1 MEHTPPS
8 NLVLIK
14 GKWYVNVTVPLALR
28 DTLGKQKRL
37 STGTSDKK
45 IAKQR
50 QHGIAQKLYDTF
62 ESTAPRDGFSD
73 LARELLLDHGAP
85 PPPEDMLDKHMDQV
99 SVCLMLQGMGVTIPD
114 GLLALM
120 DPRQR
125 REWLALRRSEDAY
138 SATMSQPLTAPPS
151 SGSVADAAHEYI
163 AGRSWGR
170 EATKTKVQRALTHFI
185 DTVAPATVAEITKA
199 HAYRFAQL
207 LDDEGSAAGTI
218 RDKVNAVT
226 GMLKWLERN
235 EQIDANPFVGLDF
248 KGYGRA
254 SQRWQPFTK
263 QQLHDLFAL
272 DTLPCSDRLLL
283 SILITTGMRLD
294 EAALLSWD
302 NVVEGDVR
310 HFDLTKGIVKNLGS
324 SRLVPIP
331 KALKLP
337 ERNTGR
343 LFDYK
348 LDIDGKAQAA
358 ASNAVNAHIHQIR
371 SSDRQVAHSLRGT
384 LKDLL
389 RDAGVP
395 KETND
400 FITGH
405 GAGDVAGK
413 YGSGP
418 SLKVRSEALDKVE
431 HPWLDRP

>member
-1 MEHTPPS
+1 MADFYAARDS
-8 NLVLIK
+8 
-14 GKWYVNVTVPLALR
+14 TVPPLPWP
-28 DTLGKQKRL
+28 
-37 STGTSDKK
+37 S
-45 IAKQR
+45 I
-50 QHGIAQKLYDTF
+50 
-62 ESTAPRDGFSD
+62 
-73 LARELLLDHGAP
+73 AP
-85 PPPEDMLDKHMDQV
+85 PF
-99 SVCLMLQGMGVTIPD
+99 
-114 GLLALM
+114 
-120 DPRQR
+120 
-125 REWLALRRSEDAY
+125 
-138 SATMSQPLTAPPS
+138 S
-151 SGSVADAAHEYI
+151 SGSVTDAAHEYI
-163 AGRSWGR
+163 AGRDWNR
-170 EATKTKVQRALTHFI
+170 EQTKQIVTRAINQFI

-199 HAYRFAQL
+199 HAYRFAQH
-207 LDDEGSAAGTI
+207 LDDEGKANGTI
-218 RDKVNAVT
+218 KDRVTYVT
-226 GMLKWLERN
+226 GMLKWLERRELIN
-235 EQIDANPFVGLDF
+235 ANPFVGLDF
-248 KGYGRA
+248 KGYGKA
-254 SQRWQPFTK
+254 KQSYQPFTK

-294 EAALLSWD
+294 EAALLSWE
-302 NVVEGDVR
+302 NVIEGDVR

-324 SRLVPIP
+324 SRFVPIP
-331 KALKLP
+331 KALVLP
-337 ERNTGR
+337 ERSTGR

-418 SLKVRSEALDKVE
+418 SLKVRSEALDSVE
-431 HPWLDRP
+431 HPWLNRP